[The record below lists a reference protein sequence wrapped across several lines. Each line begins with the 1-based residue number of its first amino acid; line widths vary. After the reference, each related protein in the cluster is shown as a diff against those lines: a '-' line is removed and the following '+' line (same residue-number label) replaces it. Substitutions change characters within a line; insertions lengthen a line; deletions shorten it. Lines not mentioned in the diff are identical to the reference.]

1 MVMRYGRRVDDNRE
15 ESRSP
20 EVSDENHNI
29 YRNENKRSLVEM
41 TREQYACRKDAMGM
55 EQNGRGSEIV
65 LPSASDC
72 WRNEKESSD
81 RMEERKK
88 RERN

>member
-20 EVSDENHNI
+20 EVSDENHNN

-41 TREQYACRKDAMGM
+41 TREQCLQEGC
-55 EQNGRGSEIV
+55 NGNGAEWEGFQ
-65 LPSASDC
+65 DC
-72 WRNEKESSD
+72 AALCF
-81 RMEERKK
+81 
-88 RERN
+88 